1 MASQTFVPALFLFPF
16 FTVIFKNVTLVDWLS
31 CTWLPKVGTFS
42 LFEKFNS
49 VQTELAVFSLAKCD
63 GFKKKLLSLTLCG
76 FFLSHYACTSE
87 LYSIFLT
94 LWFFLSDLLVIF
106 LSHQFVIQQFLGILM
121 SWLCPIF
128 SLLQETWKQIILNS
142 LSFHHERGKK
152 GTKIS
157 RTQPKNYI

>member
-63 GFKKKLLSLTLCG
+63 GFEKNFCHWPCVVSFWVTMLVHQNFIAFFWLYG
-76 FFLSHYACTSE
+76 FFYQTCWLFFWVTN
-87 LYSIFLT
+87 
-94 LWFFLSDLLVIF
+94 LWFSSFWESWWVGSAQFFLFCKRLGNK
-106 LSHQFVIQQFLGILM
+106 LSWTV
-121 SWLCPIF
+121 
-128 SLLQETWKQIILNS
+128 
-142 LSFHHERGKK
+142 
-152 GTKIS
+152 
-157 RTQPKNYI
+157 

>member
-94 LWFFLSDLLVIF
+94 LWFFIRLAGYFSESPICDSAVSGNLDELALPNFFSFARDLETNYPEQFKLS
-106 LSHQFVIQQFLGILM
+106 S
-121 SWLCPIF
+121 
-128 SLLQETWKQIILNS
+128 
-142 LSFHHERGKK
+142 
-152 GTKIS
+152 
-157 RTQPKNYI
+157 